1 MCISFFEYNHFLQFA
16 TKRILMKILN
26 LILSVFLAFFCFACQ
41 KEFDLAKIDISKP
54 FTLHFFEGNK
64 LEVKVSENAIYTKLN
79 KPIIYTFFTSWCET
93 CKVEAQLLSNLNDK
107 FKNDIEIIGVLMED
121 LEKKE
126 LEKYKKDFNV
136 NYKISIGSSNI
147 ILDKALGGVD
157 GTPYTILTDK
167 KGNIIWQN
175 SGITDSE
182 FLELWL
188 KKLLENQI

>member
-1 MCISFFEYNHFLQFA
+1 
-16 TKRILMKILN
+16 MKILN
-26 LILSVFLAFFCFACQ
+26 LILSAFLAFFCLACQ

-64 LEVKVSENAIYTKLN
+64 LEVKVSENAIHTKLN

-107 FKNDIEIIGVLMED
+107 FKGNIEIIGVLMED

-126 LEKYKKDFNV
+126 LEKYKKDFNI
-136 NYKISIGSSNI
+136 NYKISIGVSNI
-147 ILDKALGGVD
+147 ILDKALGSID

-167 KGNIIWQN
+167 KGNIVWQN

-182 FLELWL
+182 FVELWL
-188 KKLLENQI
+188 KNLLENQI